1 MENKEWKEYRFYEI
15 IDLIGGGTPKTS
27 IKEYWNGSIPW
38 LSVVDFNTGKKYVS
52 DTEKKITE
60 LGLNN
65 SSTKLLEKDDIIISA
80 RGTVGALAVL
90 DKTMA
95 FNQSCYGIRAKKEYS
110 FNDYIFY
117 LLKDTVNNLKQFAH
131 GGVFDTITKDTFK
144 EIEIQLPPFPE
155 QKAIASVLSSLDDK
169 IDLLYQ
175 QNQTLETLAET
186 LFRQWF
192 IEEAKED
199 WKEITLGSLI
209 DIFGGYSYKG
219 NKIGQGSSYLLGMGC
234 VSYSDRFLYSGMRKY
249 DEEVNNKY
257 LVEKGDIVIATRQ
270 QSDNLPI
277 LGAPAIIPE
286 IDKNYKVIV
295 GTNLYKVVNNSNL
308 NYYSLYRLLKT
319 PEYKNF
325 IKSNAKGS
333 TVRMITKDAILSF
346 PILLPPNNT
355 VNKLNKELSSVN
367 NKIELNN
374 NQIQTLTHLRDTLL
388 PKLMSCEVQVRL

>member
-1 MENKEWKEYRFYEI
+1 MMENRNWKEIKLGDYLDSISKAFKFTDKEVVF
-15 IDLIGGGTPKTS
+15 LNTS
-27 IKEYWNGSIPW
+27 DVLEGKVLNKEYESPIGLPGQAKKSIQKGDLLFSEIRPANKRYARIDFD
-38 LSVVDFNTGKKYVS
+38 SEDYVV
-52 DTEKKITE
+52 
-60 LGLNN
+60 
-65 SSTKLLEKDDIIISA
+65 STKLMVLRVKGDLDPIFLELYLTSEEILDYLQMIAEDRSGTFPQITFDIISK
-80 RGTVGALAVL
+80 L
-90 DKTMA
+90 
-95 FNQSCYGIRAKKEYS
+95 E
-110 FNDYIFY
+110 
-117 LLKDTVNNLKQFAH
+117 LK
-131 GGVFDTITKDTFK
+131 
-144 EIEIQLPPFPE
+144 LPPLPE

-169 IDLLYQ
+169 IDLLHQ

-199 WKEITLGSLI
+199 WEKITLGSLI

-308 NYYSLYRLLKT
+308 NYYSLYRLLKS

-355 VNKLNKELSSVN
+355 VNKLNKELSSLN

-374 NQIQTLTHLRDTLL
+374 NQVQILTHLRDTLL
-388 PKLMSCEVQVRL
+388 PKLMSGEVKVKM

>member
-1 MENKEWKEYRFYEI
+1 MKDWKEYKIENI
-15 IDLIGGGTPKTS
+15 AEVIGGGTPKTS
-27 IKEYWNGSIPW
+27 VKEYWGGEIGWITPRDLSGYNKTYISRGERNITQLGLKKSSAKLMPTGTVLMSSRAPIGYLAIASNEISTNQGFKSLVVNPKKANNLFIYYWLKANMNYIKSNGTGSTFSEISG
-38 LSVVDFNTGKKYVS
+38 SVVKS
-52 DTEKKITE
+52 
-60 LGLNN
+60 LNI
-65 SSTKLLEKDDIIISA
+65 L
-80 RGTVGALAVL
+80 
-90 DKTMA
+90 
-95 FNQSCYGIRAKKEYS
+95 
-110 FNDYIFY
+110 
-117 LLKDTVNNLKQFAH
+117 
-131 GGVFDTITKDTFK
+131 
-144 EIEIQLPPFPE
+144 LPPLSE
-155 QKAIASVLSSLDDK
+155 QKAIAGVLSSLDDK
-169 IDLLYQ
+169 IDLLHR
-175 QNQTLETLAET
+175 QNETLEEMAET

-192 IEEAKED
+192 VEEAKED
-199 WKEITLGSLI
+199 WEEMTLGSII

-234 VSYSDRFLYSGMRKY
+234 VSYSYRFLYSGMRKY

-308 NYYSLYRLLKT
+308 NYYSLYRLLKST
-319 PEYKNF
+319 EYKNF

-355 VNKLNKELSSVN
+355 VNKLNKELSSIN

-374 NQIQTLTHLRDTLL
+374 YQIQTLTQLRDTLL
-388 PKLMSCEVQVRL
+388 PKLMSGEVRVEM

>member
-1 MENKEWKEYRFYEI
+1 MMENSGWKEVKLGDYVDSI
-15 IDLIGGGTPKTS
+15 SKTFKFTE
-27 IKEYWNGSIPW
+27 KE
-38 LSVVDFNTGKKYVS
+38 VVFLNTSDVLEGKVLNKKYES
-52 DTEKKITE
+52 AIGLPGQAKKSIQKGDLLFSE
-60 LGLNN
+60 IRPANKRYARIDFD
-65 SSTKLLEKDDIIISA
+65 SEDYVVSTKLMVLRSQGDLDPIFLELYLTSAEILDYLQMIAEDRSGTFPQITFDIISK
-80 RGTVGALAVL
+80 L
-90 DKTMA
+90 
-95 FNQSCYGIRAKKEYS
+95 E
-110 FNDYIFY
+110 
-117 LLKDTVNNLKQFAH
+117 LK
-131 GGVFDTITKDTFK
+131 
-144 EIEIQLPPFPE
+144 LPPLPE
-155 QKAIASVLSSLDDK
+155 QKAITLVLSSLDDK
-169 IDLLYQ
+169 IDLLQQ
-175 QNQTLETLAET
+175 QNQTLEALAET

-192 IEEAKED
+192 IEEANED
-199 WKEITLGSLI
+199 WEEVTLGSLI

-277 LGAPAIIPE
+277 LGAPAIIPV

-308 NYYSLYRLLKT
+308 NYYSLYRLLKSS
-319 PEYKNF
+319 EYKNF

-355 VNKLNKELSSVN
+355 VNKLNKELSSLN

-374 NQIQTLTHLRDTLL
+374 NQVQILTHLRDTLL
-388 PKLMSCEVQVRL
+388 PKLMSGELKVKM

>member
-1 MENKEWKEYRFYEI
+1 MENRNWKEIKLGDYLDSISKAFKFTDKEVVF
-15 IDLIGGGTPKTS
+15 LNTS
-27 IKEYWNGSIPW
+27 DVLEGKVLNKEYESPIGLPGQAKKSIQKGDLLFSEIRPANKRYARIDFD
-38 LSVVDFNTGKKYVS
+38 SEDYVV
-52 DTEKKITE
+52 
-60 LGLNN
+60 
-65 SSTKLLEKDDIIISA
+65 STKLMVLRVKGDLDPIFLELYLTSEEILDYLQMIAEDRSGTFPQITFDIISK
-80 RGTVGALAVL
+80 L
-90 DKTMA
+90 
-95 FNQSCYGIRAKKEYS
+95 E
-110 FNDYIFY
+110 
-117 LLKDTVNNLKQFAH
+117 LK
-131 GGVFDTITKDTFK
+131 
-144 EIEIQLPPFPE
+144 LPPLPE

-169 IDLLYQ
+169 IDLLHQ

-199 WKEITLGSLI
+199 WEKITLGSLI

-308 NYYSLYRLLKT
+308 NYYSLYRLLKS

-355 VNKLNKELSSVN
+355 VNKLNKELSSLN

-374 NQIQTLTHLRDTLL
+374 NQVQILTHLRDTLL
-388 PKLMSCEVQVRL
+388 PKLMSGEVKVKM